1 MTAKWMTLM
10 TRLRSSSARRR
21 ALGALSAA
29 AAVAFCGVAVS
40 AASADVSHAGWPHTD
55 TVAFAG
61 NGGQVLVGTNGN
73 DMLLGGPGSDTIY
86 GGAGN
91 DIIWGDQHP
100 VPDNPATQADN
111 LYGGPGN
118 DWIYTSHGLNHVYA
132 GTGDDHVFA
141 YFGHGTIDCG
151 PGNDILTLDKSDE
164 HNYTVTNC
172 ESIVIGYP

>member
-1 MTAKWMTLM
+1 MNSKRTLLM
-10 TRLRSSSARRR
+10 PPRSPSGARRR
-21 ALGALSAA
+21 TLAGLSAA
-29 AAVAFCGVAVS
+29 VAIALCSIATPGAA
-40 AASADVSHAGWPHTD
+40 ADVSHVGWPHTD
-55 TVAFAG
+55 TVAFAD
-61 NGGQVLVGTNGN
+61 NAGQVLVGTDGN

-86 GGAGN
+86 GGSGN

-100 VPDNPATQADN
+100 VPDNPGTQADN

-132 GTGDDHVFA
+132 GPGDDHVFA

-151 PGNDILTLDKSDE
+151 AGNDILTLDKSDE

-172 ESIVIGYP
+172 ETVKIGYP

>member
-1 MTAKWMTLM
+1 MSTKWKTFV
-10 TRLRSSSARRR
+10 TKRSCSSAQRRT
-21 ALGALSAA
+21 LGALSAA
-29 AAVAFCGVAVS
+29 AAVALCTLAASG
-40 AASADVSHAGWPHTD
+40 ASADVSHVGWPHTD

-61 NGGQVLVGTNGN
+61 NAGQVLVGTNGN

-86 GGAGN
+86 GGRGN

-100 VPDNPATQADN
+100 VPDNPGTQVDN
-111 LYGGPGN
+111 LYGGRGS
-118 DWIYTSHGLNHVYA
+118 DWIYTSHGLNHVHA
-132 GTGDDHVFA
+132 GSGDDHVFA

-172 ESIVIGYP
+172 ETVVIGYP